1 MNAASRI
8 NENVTLKIVKTASE
22 ISITQTKNLLEM
34 SNIEDK
40 IILVGYIVKNK
51 KIYASNRKTM

>member
-8 NENVTLKIVKTASE
+8 NENVALKIVKTASE

-40 IILVGYIVKNK
+40 IILVGYIV
-51 KIYASNRKTM
+51 